1 MNIPDIVA
9 TVISFA
15 LVLVWILYIYNV
27 YTKHVVINGE
37 EIEPE
42 SFLMAA
48 YGIIPSITVLFYGL
62 VINKIC
68 NGHRDWLFSIID
80 IWGSIIIL
88 LVAYQLLLYKLRT
101 STIVYKG
108 KK

>member
-1 MNIPDIVA
+1 MVKKLNQNLFNGSVRNN
-9 TVISFA
+9 SF
-15 LVLVWILYIYNV
+15 Y
-27 YTKHVVINGE
+27 
-37 EIEPE
+37 
-42 SFLMAA
+42 
-48 YGIIPSITVLFYGL
+48 YGSFYGL

-108 KK
+108 KKNKTQYEK